1 MMNLPESIIPT
12 IALADLHRAEPR
24 LNDLPFHEVLRHRV
38 LSISVDGRHVL
49 LASRQDG
56 MAVFDWLQDFQ
67 REIDSGNT
75 TVMACDAG
83 DFEALVQRIGKTQR
97 ALSSDEDSASSYDEE
112 EPVENLSLANLA
124 RETSPI
130 AKLLGSML
138 FDASR
143 SKASDIHIQT
153 NVAGAVI
160 RYRLDGMLVNAFDV
174 VGRQKCEQL
183 ISRLKVLSGLDV
195 AERRVP
201 QDGRMRVSL
210 DGQKFE
216 LRVSIMPS
224 IFGEDAVLRL
234 LDRSGLTDNDAPL
247 NLEHLGL
254 GQQAIHRIRQL
265 GRRPHGMLLVTGPT
279 GSGKTTTL
287 YGVLN
292 EINDSVQKI
301 ITIEDP
307 VEYQLT
313 GVLQVPVNE
322 KTGLTFGKGLRAVLR
337 HDPDVILVGEI
348 RDAETALIAIQAAMT
363 GHLVFSTVHANSAI
377 DVVGRL
383 THMGIDHYNLAS
395 ALNGVVAQRLL
406 RKVCLRC
413 QQKRSPTTEEK
424 LKFPE
429 LQSLSTLV
437 FGVGCGEC
445 RGTGHRGRI
454 ACAEVLEVDDDLR
467 DGIIQRVSP
476 RKLAALAQATGMLR
490 ISAQALQLLSEGIIS
505 LEEYGRVAEFN

>member
-1 MMNLPESIIPT
+1 MNLNETIIPT
-12 IALADLHRAEPR
+12 IALADLNRAEPR
-24 LNDLPFHEVLRHRV
+24 LNDLAFHEVLRHRV
-38 LSISVDGRHVL
+38 ISLTIDDRHIL

-56 MAVFDWLQDFQ
+56 IAVLDWLQVFQ
-67 REIDSGNT
+67 SDIDSGRT
-75 TVMACDAG
+75 TVMACDDS

-97 ALSSDEDSASSYDEE
+97 ALNSEDVESSSFDEE

-143 SKASDIHIQT
+143 SKASDIHIQG
-153 NVAGAVI
+153 NVAGAIV
-160 RYRLDGMLVNAFDV
+160 RYRLDGMLINALDV
-174 VGRQKCEQL
+174 VGRQKVEQL

-195 AERRVP
+195 AERRIP

-210 DGQKFE
+210 EGQKFE

-234 LDRSGLTDNDAPL
+234 LDRSGLTDADTPL

-254 GQQAIHRIRQL
+254 GQQAIDKIRQL

-348 RDAETALIAIQAAMT
+348 RDSETAQIAIQAAMT

-406 RKVCLRC
+406 RKVCARC
-413 QQKRSPTTEEK
+413 RQTRSVTPEEK
-424 LKFPE
+424 AKFAE
-429 LQSLSTLV
+429 LRTVEALS
-437 FGVGCGEC
+437 FGLGCGEC

-476 RKLAALAQATGMLR
+476 RKLAMVAQSTGMQR
-490 ISAQALQLLSEGIIS
+490 ISSQALHLLAAGTIS
-505 LEEYGRVAEFN
+505 LEEFSRVAEFN

>member
-1 MMNLPESIIPT
+1 MNLPESIIPS
-12 IALADLHRAEPR
+12 ISLAQLHRAEPR

-38 LSISVDGRHVL
+38 LSLTIDNRHIL
-49 LASRQDG
+49 LASRQEG
-56 MAVFDWLQDFQ
+56 IAVFDWLQGFQ
-67 REIDSGNT
+67 ADIDAGNT
-75 TVMACDAG
+75 TVMACEDG
-83 DFEALVQRIGKTQR
+83 DFEALVQRIGQSQR
-97 ALSSDEDSASSYDEE
+97 ALNHDEDESSSYDEE

-143 SKASDIHIQT
+143 SKASDIHIQG
-153 NVAGAVI
+153 NSAGAII
-160 RYRLDGMLVNAFDV
+160 RYRLDGMLVNALDV
-174 VGRQKCEQL
+174 IGRQKVEQL

-195 AERRVP
+195 AERRIP

-234 LDRSGLTDNDAPL
+234 LDRSGLTESDNPL

-254 GQQAIHRIRQL
+254 GAQAIEKIRML

-348 RDAETALIAIQAAMT
+348 RDAETAQIAIQAAMT

-406 RKVCLRC
+406 RKVCARC
-413 QQKRSPTTEEK
+413 QQTRAPSEDEK
-424 LKFPE
+424 QKFPE
-429 LQSLSTLV
+429 LEQLKTLN

-454 ACAEVLEVDDDLR
+454 ACAEVLEIDDDLR

-476 RKLAALAQATGMLR
+476 RKLSAIAQATGMQR
-490 ISAQALQLLSEGIIS
+490 ISSQALELLTAGTIS
-505 LEEYGRVAEFN
+505 LEEYARVAEFN

>member
-1 MMNLPESIIPT
+1 MNLSEAIIPT
-12 IALADLHRAEPR
+12 IALADLLRAEAR
-24 LNDLPFHEVLRHRV
+24 LDDLPFHEVLRHRV
-38 LSISVDGRHVL
+38 LSVDVDGRHIL

-56 MAVFDWLQDFQ
+56 IAVFDWLQSFQ
-67 REIDSGNT
+67 ADIDDGIT
-75 TVMACDAG
+75 TVMACDAS

-97 ALSSDEDSASSYDEE
+97 ALDTDDDATSNYDEE

-143 SKASDIHIQT
+143 SKASDIHIQG
-153 NVAGAVI
+153 NAAGAII
-160 RYRLDGMLVNAFDV
+160 RYRLDGMLVNALDV
-174 VGRQKCEQL
+174 VGRQKVEQL

-195 AERRVP
+195 AERRIP

-234 LDRSGLTDNDAPL
+234 LDRSGLTDSETPL
-247 NLEHLGL
+247 SLEHLGL
-254 GQQAIHRIRQL
+254 GVQAIEKIRSL

-348 RDAETALIAIQAAMT
+348 RDAETAQIAIQAAMT

-383 THMGIDHYNLAS
+383 THMGIDHYSLTS

-406 RKVCLRC
+406 RKVCSRC
-413 QQKRSPTTEEK
+413 KQSRSATKEELGK
-424 LKFPE
+424 YPE
-429 LQSLSTLV
+429 LKAIEALTY
-437 FGVGCGEC
+437 GVGCGEC
-445 RGTGHRGRI
+445 RGTGHKGRI
-454 ACAEVLEVDDDLR
+454 ACAEVLEVDDEVR
-467 DGIIQRVSP
+467 DAIIQRVSP
-476 RKLAALAQATGMLR
+476 RRLAEVAKATGMQR
-490 ISAQALQLLSEGIIS
+490 ISTQAFELLSQGIIS
-505 LEEYGRVAEFN
+505 FEEYGRVAEFN

>member
-67 REIDSGNT
+67 SEIDSGNT

>member
-1 MMNLPESIIPT
+1 MNLPESIIPT

-24 LNDLPFHEVLRHRV
+24 LSDLPFHEVLRHRV
-38 LSISVDGRHVL
+38 MSLNIDGRHII

-56 MAVFDWLQDFQ
+56 MAVFDWLQDF
-67 REIDSGNT
+67 RSEIDQGQT
-75 TVMACDAG
+75 TVMACDAS

-97 ALSSDEDSASSYDEE
+97 ALSSEEVEASSFVEE

-124 RETSPI
+124 REASPI

-143 SKASDIHIQT
+143 SKASDIHIQG
-153 NVAGAVI
+153 NAAGAII

-174 VGRQKCEQL
+174 IGRQKVEQL

-195 AERRVP
+195 AERRIP

-210 DGQKFE
+210 DAQKLE

-224 IFGEDAVLRL
+224 IYGEDAVLRL
-234 LDRSGLTDNDAPL
+234 LDRSGLTDSDTPL

-254 GQQAIHRIRQL
+254 GQQAIDRIRQL

-307 VEYQLT
+307 VEYQLS

-348 RDAETALIAIQAAMT
+348 RDAETAQIAVQAAMT

-413 QQKRSPTTEEK
+413 KQSRRPSDDEKR
-424 LKFPE
+424 KFPE
-429 LQSLSTLV
+429 IESQHELI
-437 FGVGCGEC
+437 FGLGCGEC
-445 RGTGHRGRI
+445 RGTGYRGRI
-454 ACAEVLEVDDDLR
+454 ACAEVMEVNDDLR

-476 RKLAALAQATGMLR
+476 RKLALAAQATGMLR
-490 ISAQALQLLSEGIIS
+490 ISAQALQLLGAGTIS

>member
-1 MMNLPESIIPT
+1 MNLSESIIPS
-12 IALADLHRAEPR
+12 ISLADLLKAEPR
-24 LNDLPFHEVLRHRV
+24 LDDLAFHEAIRHRV
-38 LSISVDGRHVL
+38 LSLSIDGRHVL
-49 LASRQDG
+49 LASRQEG
-56 MAVFDWLQDFQ
+56 FAIFDWLQSFQ
-67 REIDSGNT
+67 ADIDSGVT
-75 TVMACDAG
+75 TVMACDSD
-83 DFEALVQRIGKTQR
+83 DFEAILQRIGKTQR
-97 ALSSDEDSASSYDEE
+97 ALIADESTASNYEEE

-143 SKASDIHIQT
+143 SKASDIHIQG
-153 NVAGAVI
+153 NSAGAII

-174 VGRQKCEQL
+174 IGRQKVEQL

-234 LDRSGLTDNDAPL
+234 LDRSGLTDSDTPL

-254 GQQAIHRIRQL
+254 GQQAIDKIRQL

-348 RDAETALIAIQAAMT
+348 RDAETAQIAIQAAMT

-406 RKVCLRC
+406 RKVCARC
-413 QQKRSPTTEEK
+413 FQSRRPTDEEIS
-424 LKFPE
+424 KFPE
-429 LQSLSTLV
+429 LAPIEQLK

-445 RGTGHRGRI
+445 RGTGHKGRI

-467 DGIIQRVSP
+467 DGIIQRASP
-476 RKLAALAQATGMLR
+476 RTLAAVAQATGMQR
-490 ISAQALQLLSEGIIS
+490 ISTQALELLAVGKIS
-505 LEEYGRVAEFN
+505 LEEYARVAEFN

>member
-1 MMNLPESIIPT
+1 MMAISKSIIPT

-24 LNDLPFHEVLRHRV
+24 LSDLPFHEVLKHRI
-38 LSISVDGRHVL
+38 ISLTIDGRHVL
-49 LASRQDG
+49 LASREDG
-56 MAVFDWLQDFQ
+56 IAVFDWLQEFQ
-67 REIDSGNT
+67 SQIDAGT
-75 TVMACDAG
+75 TAVMACDAG
-83 DFEALVQRIGKTQR
+83 DFEALIQRIGKTQR
-97 ALSSDEDSASSYDEE
+97 ALSSEETESSVFVEE
-112 EPVENLSLANLA
+112 EAVENLSFANLA
-124 RETSPI
+124 KESSPI
-130 AKLLGSML
+130 AKLLGSLL

-143 SKASDIHIQT
+143 SKASDIHIQGHVT
-153 NVAGAVI
+153 GAII

-174 VGRQKCEQL
+174 LGRQKVEQL

-195 AERRVP
+195 AERRIP

-224 IFGEDAVLRL
+224 IYGEDAVLRL
-234 LDRSGLTDNDAPL
+234 LDRSGLSEADSPL
-247 NLEHLGL
+247 SLEHLGL
-254 GQQAIHRIRQL
+254 GIQAIERIRQL

-348 RDAETALIAIQAAMT
+348 RDAETAQIAIQAAMT

-383 THMGIDHYNLAS
+383 THMGIDQYNLAS

-406 RKVCLRC
+406 RKVCVRC
-413 QQKRSPTTEEK
+413 KQSRVPSGSEMK
-424 LKFPE
+424 KFPE
-429 LQSLSTLV
+429 LVSVSELN
-437 FGVGCGEC
+437 FGMGCGEC

-454 ACAEVLEVDDDLR
+454 ACAEVLEVDDDIR

-476 RKLAALAQATGMLR
+476 RKLAAIAQATGMQR
-490 ISAQALQLLSEGIIS
+490 ISSQALELLSFGTIS
-505 LEEYGRVAEFN
+505 LEEYSRVAEFN